1 MYSAEKNVQ
10 ILISL
15 LKKHNIKRVIVSPG
29 MTNVS
34 FVASIQNDPFFT
46 VYSCVDERSAAYM
59 ACGMAAETTE
69 PVVISCTGATASRN
83 YYPALTEA
91 YYRQLPILAVTS
103 SQPSIRIGQNIPQIT
118 NRGQVPSDVVKYSVE
133 LPAIRTNEEYWY
145 CNLKAN
151 EAILELNHH
160 TAGPVHINLITVYD
174 QDFKAKELPDERV
187 IHRIC
192 AEDLFPDITG
202 KRIAV
207 FVGAHQR
214 WSNEL
219 EEAVDLFC
227 EKYNAVVICDS
238 TSNYH
243 GKYGVFGNI
252 VTNQYLAKMDCR
264 NMDLLIHIGAM
275 SGSYMRLSPKKVWR
289 INPDGKL
296 VDTFKA
302 LSYVFEM
309 NEIAFFSH
317 YDQVVK
323 EGSSLSYFEEW
334 KAEASKLMSL
344 IPELPFS
351 GLWIAGELKNKLPEG
366 ARLHMGIL
374 NSLRCQNYNGLPLS
388 IEGYCNVGGFG
399 IDGCVS
405 SMIGSA
411 AVNPDTVHIAVV
423 GDLAFFYDLNVLGNR
438 HVNNNVRILV
448 VNNGKGFEFK
458 KYDCF
463 PVAAGLADDINKFTA
478 AEGHNST
485 EEKTT
490 IKLIAAAYG
499 FDYYRAESK
508 DEFTQILPILTSSE
522 IGNKPVLIEAVTN
535 EDQENEAQYVIEHLA
550 EDGRGHFKKAVKELI
565 GAEKIK
571 RLKNLF

>member
-15 LKKHNIKRVIVSPG
+15 LKKHGIKRIIVSPG

-59 ACGMAAETTE
+59 ACGMAAETNE

-118 NRGQVPSDVVKYSVE
+118 NRGQAPSDVVKYSVE
-133 LPAIRTNEEYWY
+133 LPSIRTDEEYWY

-160 TAGPVHINLITVYD
+160 AAGPVHINLITVYD
-174 QDFKAKELPDERV
+174 QDFSVKKLPDERV

-192 AEDLFPDITG
+192 TEDDLPNLNG
-202 KRIAV
+202 KRIAI

-214 WSNEL
+214 WNDEL
-219 EEAVDLFC
+219 TKTVDRFC
-227 EKYNAVVICDS
+227 EQYNAVVICDS

-252 VTNQYLAKMDCR
+252 VTNQHLASSKCK
-264 NMDLLIHIGAM
+264 NMDILIHIGTV
-275 SGSYMRLSPKKVWR
+275 SGSYMSLNPKQVWR
-289 INPDGKL
+289 ISPDGKMT
-296 VDTFKA
+296 DTFRK
-302 LSYVFEM
+302 LSYIFEM
-309 NEIAFFSH
+309 NEMTFFN
-317 YDQVVK
+317 
-323 EGSSLSYFEEW
+323 YFNQLGKQNTASTYYEEW
-334 KAEASKLMSL
+334 TTEITKLRGL
-344 IPELPFS
+344 VPVLPYS
-351 GLWIAGELKNKLPEG
+351 GLWIANELKKSLPEG
-366 ARLHMGIL
+366 SRLHLGIL
-374 NSLRCQNYNGLPLS
+374 NSLRCQNYNGIPLTV
-388 IEGYCNVGGFG
+388 EGYCNVGGFG
-399 IDGCVS
+399 IDGCIS

-411 AVNPDTVHIAVV
+411 IVKPNVVHIVV
-423 GDLAFFYDLNVLGNR
+423 IGDLAFFYDLNVLGNR
-438 HVNNNVRILV
+438 HLNSNVRILV

-463 PVAAGLADDINKFTA
+463 PVAAGLADNIDKYTA
-478 AEGHNST
+478 AEGHNSAG
-485 EEKTT
+485 EGIT
-490 IKLIAAAYG
+490 IRNIAKAYG

-508 DEFTQILPILTSSE
+508 EEFEEVLPELTSPV
-522 IGNKPVLIEAVTN
+522 IGKKPLLIEAVTN
-535 EDQENEAQYVIEHLA
+535 EKLENEAQYTIEHL
-550 EDGRGHFKKAVKELI
+550 DGNGTNQFKKVAKEII
-565 GAEKIK
+565 GAENIK
-571 RLKNLF
+571 RIKKLF